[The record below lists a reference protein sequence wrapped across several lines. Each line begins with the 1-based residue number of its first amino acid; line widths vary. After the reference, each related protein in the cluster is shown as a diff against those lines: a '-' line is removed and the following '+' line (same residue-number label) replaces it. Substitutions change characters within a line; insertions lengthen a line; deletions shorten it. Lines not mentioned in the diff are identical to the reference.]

1 MQLFLHLRV
10 LVTKGRGLC
19 TNLFNTT
26 VQVVQSR
33 DLRLIRILDNRR
45 KFLSTFYSVSRD
57 CSRAELSHLTTRL
70 RIMIAHLSRT

>member
-19 TNLFNTT
+19 TYLFDTA

-45 KFLSTFYSVSRD
+45 
-57 CSRAELSHLTTRL
+57 
-70 RIMIAHLSRT
+70 